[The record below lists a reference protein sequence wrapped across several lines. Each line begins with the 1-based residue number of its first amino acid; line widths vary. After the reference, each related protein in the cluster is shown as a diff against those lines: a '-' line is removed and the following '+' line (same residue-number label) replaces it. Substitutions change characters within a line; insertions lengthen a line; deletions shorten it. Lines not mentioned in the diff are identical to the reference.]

1 MMTAGW
7 NLSIL
12 FQALVDYI
20 TVHQPN
26 YSESIF
32 AKKTSVR
39 KLRNLEREYIPNA
52 ATKQFGSSLVP
63 DNL

>member
-1 MMTAGW
+1 MMTVGW

-20 TVHQPN
+20 TVHQPH
-26 YSESIF
+26 YYESIF

-39 KLRNLEREYIPNA
+39 KLRNLEREYISNA

>member
-1 MMTAGW
+1 MMTVGW
-7 NLSIL
+7 NLSVL

-20 TVHQPN
+20 TVHQN

-32 AKKTSVR
+32 AKKISVR
-39 KLRNLEREYIPNA
+39 KLRNLEREYISNA

>member
-1 MMTAGW
+1 MMTVCW

-20 TVHQPN
+20 TVHQPH

-39 KLRNLEREYIPNA
+39 KLTNLEREYIPNA
-52 ATKQFGSSLVP
+52 ATKQFGSSLAP